1 MLTRQL
7 STHIVKLLSP
17 GNVPMENVTF
27 RSIGGG
33 SINKTYKISIQG
45 ASYFCKINSA
55 SKFPQLFEKEC
66 NGLNLIGSLGVIQ
79 VPEILHCFQFEDC
92 QVLIL
97 RWIDEGQKDER
108 FWERFGEQ
116 LAALHSNSNE
126 YFGLNESNYM
136 GSLIQMNKPSVDWVI
151 YFNENRLQP
160 MVSRCYSIGAFSAKH
175 LKQFDRI
182 FLKLPEIFSD
192 RQTPGLV
199 HGDFWSG
206 NYLCNKAGDPV
217 LIDPAVSYSHPSVD
231 LGMSTLFGGFGPKF
245 YEAYHYCH
253 PFPSN
258 FKEQWEVCNLYP
270 LLVHLFL
277 FGNSYLSQILETL
290 HKY

>member
-7 STHIVKLLSP
+7 STHIVNLLSP
-17 GNVPMENVTF
+17 GKLPTGKVTF
-27 RSIGGG
+27 GSVGGG
-33 SINKTYKISIQG
+33 SINKTYKVTIQDTL
-45 ASYFCKINSA
+45 YLCKINSA

-66 NGLNLIGSLGVIQ
+66 NGLNLIGNRGGIQ
-79 VPEILHCFQFEDC
+79 VPKIFHCFQFEDY

-97 RWIDEGQKDER
+97 GWIEEGQKDEQ
-108 FWERFGEQ
+108 FWVRFGEQ
-116 LAALHSNSNE
+116 MAALHSNSNE

-136 GSLIQMNKPSVDWVI
+136 GSLLQLNKPSVDWAI
-151 YFNENRLQP
+151 FFNESRLQP
-160 MVSRCYSIGAFSAKH
+160 MVARCYNIGALSAKH
-175 LKQFDRI
+175 LKQFERI
-182 FLKLPEIFSD
+182 FLELPEIFGD
-192 RQTPGLV
+192 RQKPVLV
-199 HGDFWSG
+199 HGDLWSG
-206 NYLCNKAGDPV
+206 NFLCNKAGDPV
-217 LIDPAVSYSHPSVD
+217 LIDPAVSYAHPSVD
-231 LGMSTLFGGFGPKF
+231 LGMSTLFGGFNSKF